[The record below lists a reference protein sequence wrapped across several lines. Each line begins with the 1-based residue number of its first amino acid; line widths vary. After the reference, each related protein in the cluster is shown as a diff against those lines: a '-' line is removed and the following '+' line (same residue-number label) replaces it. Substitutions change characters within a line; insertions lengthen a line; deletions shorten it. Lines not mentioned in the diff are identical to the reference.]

1 MASLETFAR
10 ILATLAQGAW
20 VALQVAAGAFV
31 LAATLGLVL
40 AVCATFGRS
49 RWLRWAIAAYVEWM
63 RNVPA
68 LAHLFLLYFGLA
80 SLGLRLSPLFAA
92 VVGLGLV
99 GAAVLCDLFA
109 AALKS
114 LQVGQRE
121 AALSVG
127 LTPLRTLRHVL
138 LPQALRVSLPSLGN
152 YVSQLV
158 KDTSIASALAAPEV
172 MFFARNL
179 VTSTFETT
187 LIYLVAMLLYAA
199 MILPIGWAFA
209 RTERRLEAHR

>member
-114 LQVGQRE
+114 LHVGQRE

-158 KDTSIASALAAPEV
+158 KDTSIASAIAAPEV

>member
-99 GAAVLCDLFA
+99 GATVLCDLFA

-114 LQVGQRE
+114 LHVGQRE

-158 KDTSIASALAAPEV
+158 KDTSIASAIAAPEV

>member
-158 KDTSIASALAAPEV
+158 KDTSIASAIAAPEV